1 MVPPIPVPARP
12 AYAVLAPAAVGL
24 LPSWVRRELRLPLVP
39 GADSL
44 VVQPAA
50 RTLIRTLA
58 WAITGLAEAEAA
70 EAVEVA
76 AVAVQTP

>member
-1 MVPPIPVPARP
+1 
-12 AYAVLAPAAVGL
+12 
-24 LPSWVRRELRLPLVP
+24 
-39 GADSL
+39 
-44 VVQPAA
+44 VQPAA